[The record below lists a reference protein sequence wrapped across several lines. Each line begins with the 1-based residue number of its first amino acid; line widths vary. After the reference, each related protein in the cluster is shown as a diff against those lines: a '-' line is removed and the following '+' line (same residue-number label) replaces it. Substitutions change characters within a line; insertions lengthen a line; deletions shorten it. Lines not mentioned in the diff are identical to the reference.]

1 MVGAQ
6 SFQPATDTLRDAAF
20 PFFNRTTSQLSGV
33 VSSPIAGPLTALM
46 PPTSLYDGFT
56 ACPASGEG
64 AAPSTDLKIAKRSR
78 DARCSRRYLI
88 AQFWKIR
95 RKTDHLRR
103 CCRALARPPSRDTL
117 QVRPCSSVAASV
129 PPWLPRRW
137 AGKDQSSWLVR
148 KVLNEQRQAA
158 TRCLDSST
166 KPPAI
171 CLAWCP
177 RRLRDRVAAWCRHRA
192 TWTYLRHV
200 PQAVR
205 APRPRPTRHLA
216 WTSDSIAKTWPGNH
230 CTHANT
236 HAHARTHAR
245 TPDWLTDG
253 RTRGRSVSRS

>member
-1 MVGAQ
+1 MGGLYGFRQRLA
-6 SFQPATDTLRDAAF
+6 SCDAASLLFNKPPANCLVRCPRRLRDRWRHGCRHRAS
-20 PFFNRTTSQLSGV
+20 T
-33 VSSPIAGPLTALM
+33 
-46 PPTSLYDGFT
+46 DGFT

-192 TWTYLRHV
+192 TWTYLRRV
-200 PQAVR
+200 PRAVR

-216 WTSDSIAKTWPGNH
+216 WTSDGIAKTWPENH
-230 CTHANT
+230 CTHADT
-236 HAHARTHAR
+236 HAHTRTH
-245 TPDWLTDG
+245 
-253 RTRGRSVSRS
+253 V

>member
-1 MVGAQ
+1 MPPRVPRRWAGKDQ
-6 SFQPATDTLRDAAF
+6 SSWLVRKVLNEQRQAATRCLDSSTKPPANCLGRCPRRLRDRWRHGCRHRAS
-20 PFFNRTTSQLSGV
+20 T
-33 VSSPIAGPLTALM
+33 
-46 PPTSLYDGFT
+46 DGFT

-103 CCRALARPPSRDTL
+103 CCRALARPLSRDTL

-177 RRLRDRVAAWCRHRA
+177 RRLRDRVAAWMPPPSLH
-192 TWTYLRHV
+192 
-200 PQAVR
+200 
-205 APRPRPTRHLA
+205 
-216 WTSDSIAKTWPGNH
+216 
-230 CTHANT
+230 
-236 HAHARTHAR
+236 
-245 TPDWLTDG
+245 G
-253 RTRGRSVSRS
+253 RIHGMSRKR